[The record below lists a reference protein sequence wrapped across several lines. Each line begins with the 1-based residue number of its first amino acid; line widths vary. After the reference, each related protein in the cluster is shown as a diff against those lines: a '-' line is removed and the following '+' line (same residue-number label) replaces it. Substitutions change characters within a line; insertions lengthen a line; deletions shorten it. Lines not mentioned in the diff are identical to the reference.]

1 MRVQVSWLG
10 QLITKDGRQ
19 LAVKVVDISR
29 SGAGV
34 SGDDKMRRLS
44 EVELRVSV
52 PILPDLDEHQLLHIR
67 ATVVYQ
73 RLSEGAWRSGLQ
85 FIDPTPTQHA
95 LLKTWLVKRSQF
107 W

>member
-1 MRVQVSWLG
+1 M
-10 QLITKDGRQ
+10 TKDGRQ

-34 SGDDKMRRLS
+34 SGEDKIRRLS
-44 EVELRVSV
+44 EVELRVNV
-52 PILPDLDEHQLLHIR
+52 PILPDLDEHQMLQIR

-73 RLSEGAWRSGLQ
+73 RLSDGAWRSGLQ
-85 FIDPTPTQHA
+85 FVEPTPEQQA